1 MTQRTRS
8 RALGAMYGL
17 AIGDALGMPTQMLPR
32 PAVLRLFPALEGFLP
47 GPEENGISRGQA
59 AGRVTD
65 DTEQALLLADELLR
79 GRGEVDPR
87 AFVERLLLWAQDAEK
102 DGSEQLGPSS
112 RRAMEAVMRGGSPEE
127 SGRHGVTNG
136 AAMRVAPVG
145 VATPPE
151 PLDRLVDRVV
161 AASKATHFTGLAIAG
176 AAAVAA
182 AVSVGVAGGGAAQA
196 LATALA
202 AARRGQAL
210 GHYAAGPDIAW
221 RIECAVDLVRDLD
234 WPQAADVLDRL
245 VGTGVTT
252 QEAVPAAFAV
262 AALSPGD
269 PWTACLRAASL
280 GGDSDTVAAM
290 VGAIVGAQHG
300 LDAFPPE
307 ARRTVQQVNAL
318 DLEGVT
324 DRLLAL
330 RRS

>member
-1 MTQRTRS
+1 MTDQARS

-32 PAVLRLFPALEGFLP
+32 PSVLRLFPSLAGFHP
-47 GPEENGISRGQA
+47 GPEENRISRGQS

-65 DTEQALLLADELLR
+65 DTEQALLLADELLK
-79 GRGEVDPR
+79 GRGAVDPR
-87 AFVERLLLWAQDAEK
+87 SFVERLLVWAREAEK

-112 RRAMEAVMRGGSPEE
+112 RRAMEAVLRGGSPEE
-127 SGRHGVTNG
+127 SGRNGATNG
-136 AAMRVAPVG
+136 AAMRIAPVG
-145 VATPPE
+145 VATAPD
-151 PLDRLVDRVV
+151 PLDRLVGRV
-161 AASKATHFTGLAIAG
+161 ADASKATHFTGLAIAG

-182 AVSVGVAGGGAAQA
+182 AVSVGIAGGGPDEA

-221 RIECAVDLVRDLD
+221 RIEWAVGMVRGRE
-234 WPQAADVLDRL
+234 WTQAADILDRL
-245 VGTGVTT
+245 VGTGVPT

-262 AALSPGD
+262 AALCPKD
-269 PWTACLRAASL
+269 AWAACLCAASL

-290 VGAIVGAQHG
+290 AGAIVGARQG
-300 LDAFPPE
+300 LEAFPPA
-307 ARRTVQQVNAL
+307 ARRTVEEVNAL

-330 RRS
+330 RGS